1 MTKVAFISGA
11 NRGIGF
17 ETSKKLAE
25 SGIKV
30 ILGARDL
37 NKGKKALEEMTSL
50 GYDADLVE
58 YDAHDL
64 NAPNK
69 VYDFISNKYQKL
81 DILINNAG
89 VLLTNDLF
97 VTNSSSVSDKDI
109 KDTFQTNLFAV
120 ISLTQK
126 LLPLI
131 KKSDAGRIVN
141 VSTILSSLTLH
152 SAKDSPITP
161 AKEIAYNA
169 SKTALNAFTIH
180 LAIELKD
187 TNIKVNSGHPGWVKT
202 ELGGPNAPMEIEESY
217 KTSLRLAT
225 LDDDGPSG
233 GLFHENDVIPW

>member
-1 MTKVAFISGA
+1 MEKVAFITGA

-30 ILGARDL
+30 ILGSRDL
-37 NKGKKALEEMTSL
+37 KKGEEAVKKLSSL
-50 GYDADLVE
+50 GIDADLVK
-58 YDAHDL
+58 YDAFDL
-64 NAPNK
+64 DAPEE
-69 VYDFISNKYQKL
+69 VYKYISEKYKKL

-89 VLLTNDLF
+89 VLLSGNLF
-97 VTNSSSVSDKDI
+97 VTNSSTISDKDL
-109 KDTFQTNLFAV
+109 KDTFQTNFFSV

-131 KKSDAGRIVN
+131 KKSNAGRIVN

-152 SAKDSPITP
+152 SAKESPITP

-202 ELGGPNAPMEIEESY
+202 ELGGPNAPMEVEESY

-225 LDDDGPSG
+225 LDDEGPSG
-233 GLFHENDVIPW
+233 GLFHENDIIPW

>member
-50 GYDADLVE
+50 GYDVDLVE

-141 VSTILSSLTLH
+141 V
-152 SAKDSPITP
+152 
-161 AKEIAYNA
+161 
-169 SKTALNAFTIH
+169 
-180 LAIELKD
+180 
-187 TNIKVNSGHPGWVKT
+187 
-202 ELGGPNAPMEIEESY
+202 
-217 KTSLRLAT
+217 
-225 LDDDGPSG
+225 
-233 GLFHENDVIPW
+233 

>member
-64 NAPNK
+64 NAPEK

-81 DILINNAG
+81 DILINN
-89 VLLTNDLF
+89 
-97 VTNSSSVSDKDI
+97 
-109 KDTFQTNLFAV
+109 
-120 ISLTQK
+120 
-126 LLPLI
+126 
-131 KKSDAGRIVN
+131 
-141 VSTILSSLTLH
+141 
-152 SAKDSPITP
+152 
-161 AKEIAYNA
+161 
-169 SKTALNAFTIH
+169 
-180 LAIELKD
+180 
-187 TNIKVNSGHPGWVKT
+187 
-202 ELGGPNAPMEIEESY
+202 GGCS
-217 KTSLRLAT
+217 
-225 LDDDGPSG
+225 
-233 GLFHENDVIPW
+233 